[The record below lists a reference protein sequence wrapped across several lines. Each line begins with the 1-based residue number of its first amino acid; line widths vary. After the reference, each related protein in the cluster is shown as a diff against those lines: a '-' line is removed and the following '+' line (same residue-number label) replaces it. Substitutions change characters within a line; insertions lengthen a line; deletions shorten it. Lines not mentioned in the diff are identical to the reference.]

1 MRRAG
6 AAALIERMGMCF
18 SPEEIGIGF
27 VDMYKCELQ
36 KKTLGII
43 SIKLIVV
50 SRPII
55 KQK

>member
-1 MRRAG
+1 
-6 AAALIERMGMCF
+6 
-18 SPEEIGIGF
+18 
-27 VDMYKCELQ
+27 MYKCELQ